1 MAFLIGGANS
11 PDTGYNVTNG
21 VRGVIADRP
30 TLKRDLDTAT
40 DADKFTL
47 SFWFKPHT
55 STTDASLDSR
65 VSQQIWCSLDGSGN
79 AVGYLHFSDASNAQF
94 SFFDAHS
101 GTNPNIN
108 WSPLYRDFSAW
119 YHIVL
124 VGDTSQGTDTNR
136 VKFYVNGTQVTATD
150 SATWPDEDGDWSFA
164 NASNSHMWFDGTV
177 GKSAW
182 YEVQP
187 CDSSFAELAF
197 VDGSALT
204 PASFGE
210 ADEDSGIWKPK
221 SPDVTWG
228 NNGHFM
234 ELKESGTGT
243 AGTGTIGADTSG
255 NDNHFT
261 SDSLAAKHMITDTP
275 TNNFCTFNPIFT
287 GQRGTFT
294 EGNTKIVTDV
304 QGSVNYGQSVAG
316 TFLLSSG
323 KWYWEIECDAI
334 GSGGN
339 TGIGAAERIDA
350 GIYSNGHNLLGS
362 TGNSHYNSSGQVQI
376 SAETAVTS
384 DVATYTSGDIIGVA
398 LDLDNSKIYW
408 SKNGAW
414 QDSGDPA
421 GGSGGQGLTSSY
433 NDNWVPFCS
442 KDDTSNNATFIA
454 NFGNP
459 PTTISSG
466 NADDAGYG
474 NFEYDVP
481 AGFYALC
488 TKNLAEYG

>member
-1 MAFLIGGANS
+1 MAFLVGGANS
-11 PDTGYNVTNG
+11 LTAGYDVTNG

-55 STTDASLDSR
+55 STTHSSLDSR
-65 VSQQIWCSLDGSGN
+65 VAQQIWCSLDGSGN
-79 AVGYLHFSDASNAQF
+79 AVGYLHYSDASNAQF
-94 SFFDAHS
+94 SFYDAHS

-150 SATWPDEDGDWSFA
+150 SATWPDEDGDWSYA

-210 ADEDSGIWKPK
+210 TDEDSGIWKPK
-221 SPDVTWG
+221 QPSVTWG
-228 NNGHFM
+228 TNGHFM
-234 ELKESGTGT
+234 TFKQSGTGT

-275 TNNFCTFNPIFT
+275 TNNFATLNSIGPEAIEDYVLA
-287 GQRGTFT
+287 
-294 EGNTKIVTDV
+294 EGNLKVTADNV
-304 QGSVNYGQSVAG
+304 FAIPV
-316 TFLLSSG
+316 TILSKNG
-323 KWYWEIECDAI
+323 KWYAEVKVIDMDGATTNIRIGVVGENAMFSNLGGVNETYSFLGDGRTYIEGTAA
-334 GSGGN
+334 SY
-339 TGIGAAERIDA
+339 GAAIDT
-350 GIYSNGHNLLGS
+350 N
-362 TGNSHYNSSGQVQI
+362 
-376 SAETAVTS
+376 
-384 DVATYTSGDIIGVA
+384 DIMMVA
-398 LDLDNSKIYW
+398 LDCDNNKIW
-408 SKNGAW
+408 LGINGTW
-414 QDSGDPA
+414 LESGTVGDPA
-421 GGSGGQGLTSSY
+421 AETNHSAAIDADRFYTFAVASGSSSY
-433 NDNWVPFCS
+433 CPIYEV
-442 KDDTSNNATFIA
+442 

-459 PTTISSG
+459 SFSISSSQ
-466 NADDAGYG
+466 ADDNGYG

-488 TKNLAEYG
+488 TKNLAQYG